1 MWINDTCVTS
11 CSQSQSRGPRIKH
24 VCRRASVALGKPA
37 ATFSDITLSALPNQ
51 EKERVASLPDDDDKV
66 KTPETAAARTP
77 SRSLARSAERPL
89 LTPGVSA
96 LHYRCSLFT

>member
-1 MWINDTCVTS
+1 M
-11 CSQSQSRGPRIKH
+11 
-24 VCRRASVALGKPA
+24 ALGKPA

-51 EKERVASLPDDDDKV
+51 EKERVASLPDDDDVV

-77 SRSLARSAERPL
+77 SSKSLARSAERPL